1 MGDAAPRRLLDEV
14 GHDVESG
21 ALGGRVALLPA
32 GSVEY
37 HGPHGPLGADTF
49 IARELAARVGAG
61 RPRAV
66 VLPELAYG
74 PCPEETRGAPGTID
88 VPDAVARQL
97 VGHVVRGLLR
107 GGAAGVVVVNA
118 HEGNAAP
125 VHAAADDIAGEFPHA
140 FVELVSWWETLPA
153 EETSDLGGF
162 SENGGHGH
170 ARALEMS
177 VTEAIAPGR
186 VRPELAGDAVLA
198 REIDGARGARLL
210 ELAAERI
217 GARVDELLDRNRAG
231 A

>member
-1 MGDAAPRRLLDEV
+1 V
-14 GHDVESG
+14 
-21 ALGGRVALLPA
+21 ALGGDGGDELFGGYPHYSWVQWQQKVRTLIPRQVRVQAAQLA
-32 GSVEY
+32 GSAVPVGVRGRNY
-37 HGPHGPLGADTF
+37 VLGASGEAHG
-49 IARELAARVGAG
+49 IAHVNVYFDRW
-61 RPRAV
+61 
-66 VLPELAYG
+66 
-74 PCPEETRGAPGTID
+74 TR
-88 VPDAVARQL
+88 R
-97 VGHVVRGLLR
+97 RLLR